1 MMLSNERSVEL
12 IRMSKQGDN
21 DAKEQLIINNTS
33 LLKSII
39 KRFKGRAVEYD
50 DLYQLAS
57 IGFLKAIAN
66 FDESFDVRF
75 STYAV
80 PMIVGEI
87 KRYLRDDGSVKVS
100 RIIKGLSTK
109 INRYLEELKQKDM
122 PRPSV
127 EQLCHIFGVEKEDVV
142 LAIGAGKQVL
152 SIYDSVNDDGNKPIE
167 VIDLLSTG
175 DEEDE
180 MLDRIMIKQLIDELS
195 EREKKIIVMR
205 YFSDRTQSE
214 IAKELGVSQVQV
226 SRLEN
231 KIVEKLRQKIS

>member
-1 MMLSNERSVEL
+1 MTLRFVRL
-12 IRMSKQGDN
+12 AKQGDN
-21 DAKEQLIINNTS
+21 EAKEQLLINNAL
-33 LLKSII
+33 LLKSIV
-39 KRFKGRAVEYD
+39 KRFKGRGVEYD

-57 IGFLKAIAN
+57 MGFLKAIVN
-66 FDESFDVRF
+66 FDESFEVRF

-100 RIIKGLSTK
+100 RVIKGLGVK
-109 INRYLEELKQKDM
+109 INRYIEELKQNDTKM
-122 PRPSV
+122 PTID
-127 EQLCHIFGVEKEDVV
+127 ELAEKFCVEKEDVV
-142 LAIGAGKQVL
+142 MAIGAGRQVI
-152 SIYDSVNDDGNKPIE
+152 SIYDSVGGDDDKPIE
-167 VIDLLSTG
+167 VVDMIESG
-175 DEEDE
+175 DKEDE
-180 MLDRIMIKQLIDELS
+180 MLDRIMIKQLIDQLP

-205 YFSDRTQSE
+205 YFSDRTQAE

>member
-1 MMLSNERSVEL
+1 MLSNEKTVEL
-12 IRMSKQGDN
+12 IRMAKNGDN
-21 DAKEQLIINNTS
+21 YAKEQLLLNNTS

-39 KRFKGRAVEYD
+39 KRFGGRGVEYD

-100 RIIKGLSTK
+100 RIIKGLSIK
-109 INRYLEELKQKDM
+109 INRYLEEVRKSDLPQPTIEEISKKF
-122 PRPSV
+122 
-127 EQLCHIFGVEKEDVV
+127 EVEKEDVV
-142 LAIGAGKQVL
+142 LAIGAGKQVV

-167 VIDLLSTG
+167 VIDLINSG
-175 DEEDE
+175 NEEEE
-180 MLDRIMIKQLIDELS
+180 MLDRIMIKQLIDGLTDR
-195 EREKKIIVMR
+195 ERKIIIMR

-231 KIVEKLRQKIS
+231 KIVEKLRRKIS

>member
-1 MMLSNERSVEL
+1 MLSNEKTVEF
-12 IRMSKQGDN
+12 IRMAKNGDN
-21 DAKEQLIINNTS
+21 YAKEQLLINNTS

-39 KRFKGRAVEYD
+39 KRFGGRGVEYD

-66 FDESFDVRF
+66 FDESYDVRF

-100 RIIKGLSTK
+100 RIIKGLSIK
-109 INRYLEELKQKDM
+109 INRYLEDVRQKDL
-122 PRPSV
+122 PQPTID
-127 EQLCHIFGVEKEDVV
+127 ELCRIFEAEKEDVV
-142 LAIGAGKQVL
+142 LAIGAGKSVI

-167 VIDLLSTG
+167 VIDMLNSG
-175 DEEDE
+175 NEEEE
-180 MLDRIMIKQLIDELS
+180 MLDKIMIKQLIDGLTDR
-195 EREKKIIVMR
+195 ERKIIVMR

-231 KIVEKLRQKIS
+231 KIVEKLRRKIS